1 MHDAEQRVK
10 LRGVLAHTASSAA
23 IDGEGNLVVELYDFS
38 AEAHHWL
45 GNDVAFMLKIA
56 AADKAEALRRLRTA
70 QHPAYALDS
79 GRDSNSDATL
89 LQLVA
94 ERFDDYY
101 DVERWLN
108 DEGIPFR
115 KEFEPWA

>member
-1 MHDAEQRVK
+1 MTAEKRVK

-23 IDGEGNLVVELYDFS
+23 IDGDGNLIVELYDFS

-45 GNDVAFMLKIA
+45 GNDVAFLLELGPA
-56 AADKAEALRRLRTA
+56 AKDAALRRLSGGQDAKNASDPDA
-70 QHPAYALDS
+70 Q
-79 GRDSNSDATL
+79 L

-101 DVERWLN
+101 AVEQWLT
-108 DEGIPFR
+108 EQGIPFR
-115 KEFEPWA
+115 KQFEPWA

>member
-1 MHDAEQRVK
+1 MTAEKRVK

-23 IDGEGNLVVELYDFS
+23 VDSDGNLVVELYDFS
-38 AEAHHWL
+38 AEAHRWL
-45 GNDVAFMLKIA
+45 GNDVAFVLNVDA
-56 AADKAEALRRLRTA
+56 AGKAEALRRLRA
-70 QHPAYALDS
+70 AGHFADPHD
-79 GRDSNSDATL
+79 DDAAL
-89 LQLVA
+89 LQLLA

>member
-1 MHDAEQRVK
+1 MTAEKRVK

-23 IDGEGNLVVELYDFS
+23 IDGDGNLVVELYDFS
-38 AEAHHWL
+38 AEAHRWL
-45 GNDVAFMLKIA
+45 GNDVAFVLHID
-56 AADKAEALRRLRTA
+56 AADKAEALRRLRA
-70 QHPAYALDS
+70 AGHFADAYD
-79 GRDSNSDATL
+79 DDAAL
-89 LQLVA
+89 LQLLA